1 MYSFYQN
8 MNCLKCWR
16 LSVQMV
22 SSKVGGEMKLKGI
35 IALLGVTLVAETFSV
50 NGANHGIL
58 PDHPH
63 EEHQLPMEWVQ
74 ARPSLSGTSF
84 GQLSVQYYGRSQRF
98 ASEEKPLITLRR
110 PGRY

>member
-1 MYSFYQN
+1 MLAAFGANWYRQ
-8 MNCLKCWR
+8 R
-16 LSVQMV
+16 L
-22 SSKVGGEMKLKGI
+22 GGEMKLKGI
-35 IALLGVTLVAETFSV
+35 IAFALGGTLVAETFSV

-74 ARPSLSGTSF
+74 AGPSLSGTSF
-84 GQLSVQYYGRSQRF
+84 GQLSVQYFGRPQRF
-98 ASEEKPLITLRR
+98 ASEEKPLIPLRR